1 MHLIVYGLQ
10 VRLGRQDKDVGWMH
24 MGMRMRVVVL
34 LLLAAGGLRAQ
45 SSQAAHHVVDT
56 MLLHVGNT
64 GEHSNRY
71 MYLSEERSDR
81 TSGHLWTERV
91 AETSVGKV
99 RLLVAEDGQTLNPG
113 RAAAERARLADIT
126 AHPEAFQ
133 RREQAVKGD
142 EQHAEQMLVLLQ
154 KGFLF
159 EEPRVQGED
168 LQITFRPD
176 PMYQP
181 LSLEERVMHGMSGS
195 ILVDE
200 RTMELHRIEARLPA
214 DVSLG
219 FGLLGTIRAGSS
231 FSTTHE
237 PEPGNEWKAS
247 AVDTEIDGKALFFKS
262 IGKRESVVH
271 RDFKLLQSDISLPQA
286 VKMLESSS

>member
-1 MHLIVYGLQ
+1 MHLIVYGRQ

-24 MGMRMRVVVL
+24 MGMRMGVVAL
-34 LLLAAGGLRAQ
+34 LLLAAGGLPGQ

-64 GEHSNRY
+64 GEHSNLY
-71 MYLSEERSDR
+71 MYMSEERSDR

-113 RAAAERARLADIT
+113 RAAAERARLADIA

-159 EEPRVQGED
+159 EEPRVEGGD
-168 LQITFRPD
+168 LQIAFRPD
-176 PMYQP
+176 PAYQP

-219 FGLLGTIRAGSS
+219 YGLLGTIHAGSS

-237 PEPGNEWKAS
+237 PEPGNEWKTS
-247 AVDTEIDGKALFFKS
+247 ALDTEIDGKVLFFKS

-271 RDFKLLQSDISLPQA
+271 RDFKLLQSDISVPQA

>member
-1 MHLIVYGLQ
+1 MGTLLEISDRACRWLGQTRAGCRRDDRAFRISTSFILLFFLGTVRRGWAKMHLIVYGLQ

-142 EQHAEQMLVLLQ
+142 EQHAEQMLVLL
-154 KGFLF
+154 
-159 EEPRVQGED
+159 
-168 LQITFRPD
+168 
-176 PMYQP
+176 
-181 LSLEERVMHGMSGS
+181 
-195 ILVDE
+195 
-200 RTMELHRIEARLPA
+200 
-214 DVSLG
+214 
-219 FGLLGTIRAGSS
+219 
-231 FSTTHE
+231 
-237 PEPGNEWKAS
+237 
-247 AVDTEIDGKALFFKS
+247 
-262 IGKRESVVH
+262 
-271 RDFKLLQSDISLPQA
+271 
-286 VKMLESSS
+286 